1 MTGNINPNDPRAKRT
16 RKFLQQAFVELL
28 KQKEFESIT
37 IQDIANK
44 AEMNRTTFYSHFQD
58 KYEILELTLNT
69 MFSDILSIWIPAN
82 SELNEQSLIRN
93 LMLAV
98 CQWQTEAGQGINR
111 NLTISSY
118 IEANT
123 KNQLYTIILS
133 CLEKVIQN
141 NVQKKRQ
148 LEIVATMISSS
159 IYGVVLHWNRN
170 GQSER
175 PEELVQYASPII
187 LSILNTIEFDD
198 K

>member
-111 NLTISSY
+111 KLTISSY

-141 NVQKKRQ
+141 SVQKKRQ

>member
-111 NLTISSY
+111 KLTISSY